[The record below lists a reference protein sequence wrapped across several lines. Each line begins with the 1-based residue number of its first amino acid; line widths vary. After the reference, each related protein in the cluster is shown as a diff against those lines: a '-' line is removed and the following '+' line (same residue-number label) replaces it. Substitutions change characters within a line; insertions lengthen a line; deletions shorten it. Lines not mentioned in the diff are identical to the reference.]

1 MPSMIEAP
9 PRRIAMLSYH
19 TCPLATLGGKKT
31 GGMNVYVRDLS
42 RTLGEM
48 GMEVDIFT
56 RSQDECQ
63 PRVKH
68 DLGPN
73 ARVIHIPAGPELP
86 LAVNDLVAYVDE
98 FVANILAFAA
108 AEGHVYDIIHSH
120 YWQSALAGEQLR
132 AAWGNIPLIH
142 MFHTLGHLK
151 NQIARDESERA
162 PQSRLDGEAHVA
174 AIADRL
180 IAATPVE
187 VAQLCDLYGA
197 DPAKIVVIP
206 PGVDLRHFTPMAR
219 TRAKQMIGIPPQ
231 RKNILF
237 AGRIEPLKGIDT
249 LVEAITLLNARHAT
263 SLADTCV
270 TIIGGDPWAETL
282 DAEMERLQRL
292 RDDLGLE
299 ELVAFAGARDQE
311 ILPMYYA
318 AAEMVVMPS
327 HYESFG
333 MVALEAM
340 AMGTPVIAS
349 EVGGLAY
356 VVRDGYNGF
365 LVPRRDAEA
374 LAGRILSLLHDSEL
388 RARLSAQAQEY
399 AHGYDWRV
407 IAEAMLREYDEVAA
421 PVTVWA

>member
-1 MPSMIEAP
+1 MPLTFEAP

-68 DLGPN
+68 DLGPH
-73 ARVIHIPAGPELP
+73 ARVIHIPAGPEQP
-86 LAVNDLVAYVDE
+86 LAVNDLVAYIDE

-108 AEGHVYDIIHSH
+108 TEGHVYDVIHSH
-120 YWQSALAGEQLR
+120 YWQSGLAAEKLR
-132 AAWGNIPLIH
+132 AAWGGAPIIH

-151 NQIARDESERA
+151 NQIARDASEYA
-162 PQSRLDGEAHVA
+162 PQSRLEGEARVVQ
-174 AIADRL
+174 IADRL
-180 IAATPVE
+180 VAATPAE
-187 VAQLCDLYGA
+187 VAQLCDLYDA

-206 PGVDLRHFTPMAR
+206 PGVDTNHFHPLPQAQ
-219 TRAKQMIGIPPQ
+219 AKQMIGIPPH

-249 LVEAITLLNARHAT
+249 LVEAIALLNARHAT

-282 DAEMERLQRL
+282 DAEMERLHKL

-399 AHGYDWRV
+399 AHGYDWRA
-407 IAEAMLREYDEVAA
+407 IAEAMLRQYDEVAA
-421 PVTVWA
+421 QATVWA